1 MQEQESIKSVKSAI
15 EWANHLIAFVS
26 SVLGILIGLSL
37 DQSIQK
43 SAEAEHRESFLR
55 IVDDELNRNAAE
67 LDSVAA
73 AAEDLSQLFFFL
85 SDRFEGHFD
94 MGGENAGSL
103 ISRYRVSAREY
114 DSLKNR
120 FRKLIPYYERFV
132 NGYWETG
139 FTVEDLSITL
149 VNTAWHAFN
158 NSESIRGFDIDR
170 IIQYSRAY
178 EQLDQLKTTY
188 NPDEDSTK
196 LIKYVFGNR
205 ADSGKDRLK
214 QIGQIYSKFV
224 NQADKTLETIYRIR
238 NKPYK
243 PKAAMRVKAFGIS
256 MVIQPARGVHPG
268 GLNNY
273 LSCCDA

>member
-1 MQEQESIKSVKSAI
+1 MQEQEPLKPVGARI
-15 EWANHLIAFVS
+15 EWTNHLIAFVS

-43 SAEAEHRESFLR
+43 SAETERRESFLK
-55 IVDDELNRNAAE
+55 IVDNELNRNAAE

-85 SDRFEGHFD
+85 SDRFEGRFD

-120 FRKLIPYYERFV
+120 FRKFIPHYERFV

-139 FTVEDLSITL
+139 FTVEDLNITP

-170 IIQYSRAY
+170 IILYSRAY

-243 PKAAMRVKAFGIS
+243 PKAAMRVKSFGIS
-256 MVIQPARGVHPG
+256 MVIQTARGVHPG